1 MSVRRLK
8 VAGGA
13 IEGWS
18 SEFLVVA
25 PSDELRADLLT
36 GEKGMVRSTAGGDGI
51 GRGGPAGIM
60 GHSGTVGKLVLDND
74 RRVCGFS
81 IGNGY
86 CTIGCEL
93 PLFIDDDGRGGSL
106 LDMAAT
112 TNGCGCYLVGIPQ
125 S

>member
-8 VAGGA
+8 VDGGA

-51 GRGGPAGIM
+51 GRGGPAGSI
-60 GHSGTVGKLVLDND
+60 GNSGTVGKLVLDND
-74 RRVCGFS
+74 LRVCGFS
-81 IGNGY
+81 IG
-86 CTIGCEL
+86 IG
-93 PLFIDDDGRGGSL
+93 
-106 LDMAAT
+106 
-112 TNGCGCYLVGIPQ
+112 
-125 S
+125 